1 MKNPSAY
8 SDRMKAGLSPAL
20 EREIIDQENRDIEK
34 LMLETRISDGISLEW
49 MKSKGFAEPKV
60 VASLIAVERVV
71 AKAAMSGNVVL
82 TSKGKLLAD
91 FVVLKLL
98 G

>member
-1 MKNPSAY
+1 
-8 SDRMKAGLSPAL
+8 
-20 EREIIDQENRDIEK
+20 
-34 LMLETRISDGISLEW
+34 

-60 VASLIAVERVV
+60 IASLIAEELVE
-71 AKAAMSGNVVL
+71 AKAALSGTLVL
-82 TSKGKLLAD
+82 TSKGRLLAD

>member
-1 MKNPSAY
+1 
-8 SDRMKAGLSPAL
+8 MKAGLSPAL
-20 EREIIDQENRDIEK
+20 EREIIDQENREIEK
-34 LMLETRISDGISLEW
+34 VMLETRISDGISLEW
-49 MKSKGFAEPKV
+49 MKSKGFAEPKI
-60 VASLIAVERVV
+60 VASLIAEGLVE
-71 AKAAMSGNVVL
+71 AKAAISGSIIL

>member
-1 MKNPSAY
+1 MS
-8 SDRMKAGLSPAL
+8 AGLSPAL

-34 LMLETRISDGISLEW
+34 VMLETRISDGISLDW
-49 MKSKGFAEPKV
+49 MKSKGFAEPNV
-60 VASLIAVERVV
+60 IAGLIADQLVEPIQAMRGQIILT
-71 AKAAMSGNVVL
+71 AKGR
-82 TSKGKLLAD
+82 LLAD

>member
-1 MKNPSAY
+1 
-8 SDRMKAGLSPAL
+8 MKAGLSPAL

-34 LMLETRISDGISLEW
+34 VMLETRISDGISIEW

-60 VASLIAVERVV
+60 VAALIAEELIEAR
-71 AKAAMSGNVVL
+71 AAMSGTIIL
-82 TSKGKLLAD
+82 TSKGRLLAD